1 MQTQIREADGIC
13 EKVIT
18 LKKKYKNL
26 KRSNAI
32 MRNKLAAMS
41 DELAAMRDELAAIEW
56 QKNIMEGILYGG
68 LGCAIPIVLY
78 YWIAVICERN

>member
-1 MQTQIREADGIC
+1 
-13 EKVIT
+13 
-18 LKKKYKNL
+18 
-26 KRSNAI
+26 